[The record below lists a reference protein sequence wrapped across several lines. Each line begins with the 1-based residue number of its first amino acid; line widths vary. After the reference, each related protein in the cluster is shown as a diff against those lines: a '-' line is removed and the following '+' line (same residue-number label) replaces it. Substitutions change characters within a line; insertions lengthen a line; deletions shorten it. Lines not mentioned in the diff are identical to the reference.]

1 MSKYRTSWS
10 QIQEQMN
17 EFALSHTVRY
27 RDPLNKKRFAVPF
40 KTAEKAK
47 AKMDQLKRDG
57 VKEIEITKDVLR
69 GKFKEDLDLQETN
82 PMGYTVKFANR
93 KGARIAT
100 AWYKDEADAKKAL
113 EMIKKNGG
121 NGIIS
126 KGRWDEET
134 IAEDGHTDVPS
145 SKRMAQVIAE
155 EAQLILKELE
165 KKSEEESLPTWW
177 TNKLATSAH
186 NMNAA
191 RDYITNDI
199 KEDIKEARWEIEG
212 RVSYKG
218 VSAEDSFHMVIDAP
232 TESAAEDKAYD
243 ELEKARKQRKIG
255 PGGGG
260 SIDDMEIES
269 IEKTNDR
276 LQAPT
281 ADFMGNSYDP
291 SKKEVKEAMS
301 DAQLKKVRDSYKD
314 LKTIS
319 PEKVKTL
326 KNFLDRYSTDS
337 LMQLAQANINF
348 VSTMARSVMNK
359 RKMGDPKHAGSMREN
374 AAQDMEKVAKL
385 RIQQMKIQTKVQ
397 KMDRADPK
405 NRTPL
410 AIAKNDLD
418 NLQMRMDQLKD
429 RAQKTKNEE
438 VHPAKALIEA
448 IEAVK
453 NKAEK
458 TGMSY
463 SILKQVYDR
472 GMAAWKGG
480 HRSGTTPQQWAL
492 ARVNSFV
499 TKSSGT
505 WGGADSD
512 LAKKVRSKK

>member
-1 MSKYRTSWS
+1 MESGSKGRKLMNKYRTTWS
-10 QIQEQMN
+10 EIQEQMN

-47 AKMDQLKRDG
+47 EKMDQLKRDG
-57 VKEIEITKDVLR
+57 VKEIEITKDILR
-69 GKFKEDLDLQETN
+69 GKFKEVAE
-82 PMGYTVKFANR
+82 G
-93 KGARIAT
+93 
-100 AWYKDEADAKKAL
+100 
-113 EMIKKNGG
+113 
-121 NGIIS
+121 
-126 KGRWDEET
+126 T
-134 IAEDGHTDVPS
+134 IVEDGHTDVSS
-145 SKRMAQVIAE
+145 SKRMAQVISE
-155 EAQLILKELE
+155 DAQLIIKELN
-165 KKSEEESLPTWW
+165 KKSDEDELPTWW
-177 TNKLATSAH
+177 TNKLAVSAH

-199 KEDIKEARWEIEG
+199 KESNEEVEI
-212 RVSYKG
+212 
-218 VSAEDSFHMVIDAP
+218 
-232 TESAAEDKAYD
+232 
-243 ELEKARKQRKIG
+243 
-255 PGGGG
+255 
-260 SIDDMEIES
+260 
-269 IEKTNDR
+269 
-276 LQAPT
+276 
-281 ADFMGNSYDP
+281 
-291 SKKEVKEAMS
+291 KEAMS

-359 RKMGDPKHAGSMREN
+359 RKFNDPKHAGSMKEG
-374 AAQDMEKVAKL
+374 AAEDMEKVAKL
-385 RIQQMKIQTKVQ
+385 RTQQMMIQTKVQ
-397 KMDRADPK
+397 KMDKADPK
-405 NRTPL
+405 NKTPL

-418 NLQMRMDQLKD
+418 NIQMRMSQLKD

-458 TGMSY
+458 TGMPY

-480 HRSGTTPQQWAL
+480 HRPGTTPQQWAL

-499 TKSSGT
+499 TKSSRT

-512 LAKKVRSKK
+512 LAKKVRSKD

>member
-1 MSKYRTSWS
+1 MESKILELQKMVSKYTTTWS
-10 QIQEQMN
+10 NIQEQMN
-17 EFALSHTVRY
+17 EFTLVYVARWRGKDGKRY
-27 RDPLNKKRFAVPF
+27 ASPF
-40 KTAEKAK
+40 KTKDSAEKRAK
-47 AKMDQLKRDG
+47 ELRTQGNSEVSVTQDTLKGNIKWAKDNGPDIKGM
-57 VKEIEITKDVLR
+57 
-69 GKFKEDLDLQETN
+69 QE
-82 PMGYTVKFANR
+82 
-93 KGARIAT
+93 
-100 AWYKDEADAKKAL
+100 EA
-113 EMIKKNGG
+113 IV
-121 NGIIS
+121 
-126 KGRWDEET
+126 
-134 IAEDGHTDVPS
+134 EDGHEDVSS

-155 EAQLILKELE
+155 DAQLILQELN
-165 KKSEEESLPTWW
+165 KKSDEETLPTWW

-191 RDYITNDI
+191 RDYISNDI
-199 KEDIKEARWEIEG
+199 KEDLEEATYGWTLVSKAKDLAKKFKDNITKAVAEIE
-212 RVSYKG
+212 K
-218 VSAEDSFHMVIDAP
+218 
-232 TESAAEDKAYD
+232 
-243 ELEKARKQRKIG
+243 LEKGLSKNSTVDAELKKYN
-255 PGGGG
+255 
-260 SIDDMEIES
+260 ES
-269 IEKTNDR
+269 LE
-276 LQAPT
+276 
-281 ADFMGNSYDP
+281 
-291 SKKEVKEAMS
+291 EAMS

-326 KNFLDRYSTDS
+326 RNFLDRYSTDS

-359 RKMGDPKHAGSMREN
+359 RKMGDPKHAGSMRE
-374 AAQDMEKVAKL
+374 EKSDSERIADL
-385 RIQQMKIQTKVQ
+385 RTKQMMLQTKVRD
-397 KMDRADPK
+397 MDPTKDK
-405 NRTPL
+405 TDIE
-410 AIAKNDLD
+410 IAKNKLD
-418 NLQMRMDQLKD
+418 NIQLRMDKIKSQ
-429 RAQKTKNEE
+429 NEE

-480 HRSGTTPQQWAL
+480 HRPGTTPQQWAL

>member
-1 MSKYRTSWS
+1 MEGTLLVLLSMARRGKGRQLMSKYRTTWLD
-10 QIQEQMN
+10 IQEQMN

-47 AKMDQLKRDG
+47 EKMDQLKRDG
-57 VKEIEITKDVLR
+57 VKEIEITKDILR
-69 GKFKEDLDLQETN
+69 GKFKEVAE
-82 PMGYTVKFANR
+82 G
-93 KGARIAT
+93 
-100 AWYKDEADAKKAL
+100 
-113 EMIKKNGG
+113 
-121 NGIIS
+121 
-126 KGRWDEET
+126 T
-134 IAEDGHTDVPS
+134 IVEDGHTDVPS

-155 EAQLILKELE
+155 DAQLILKELN

-177 TNKLATSAH
+177 TNKLAVSAH

-191 RDYITNDI
+191 RDYITDNI
-199 KEDIKEARWEIEG
+199 KED
-212 RVSYKG
+212 
-218 VSAEDSFHMVIDAP
+218 
-232 TESAAEDKAYD
+232 
-243 ELEKARKQRKIG
+243 LE
-255 PGGGG
+255 
-260 SIDDMEIES
+260 
-269 IEKTNDR
+269 
-276 LQAPT
+276 
-281 ADFMGNSYDP
+281 
-291 SKKEVKEAMS
+291 EAMS

-326 KNFLDRYSTDS
+326 RNFLDRYSTDS

-359 RKMGDPKHAGSMREN
+359 RKVGDPKHAGSMKED

-405 NRTPL
+405 NKTPL

-458 TGMSY
+458 TGMPY

-480 HRSGTTPQQWAL
+480 HRPGTTPQQWAL

-512 LAKKVRSKK
+512 LAKKVRSKD

>member
-57 VKEIEITKDVLR
+57 VKEIEITKDILR
-69 GKFKEDLDLQETN
+69 GKFKEGVIPNTQSAKNKL
-82 PMGYTVKFANR
+82 
-93 KGARIAT
+93 
-100 AWYKDEADAKKAL
+100 YKDYIKQGKHPDAAAEL
-113 EMIKKNGG
+113 VG
-121 NGIIS
+121 NAVAEG
-126 KGRWDEET
+126 T
-134 IAEDGHTDVPS
+134 IVEDGHEDVSS

-155 EAQLILKELE
+155 DAQLILQELN
-165 KKSEEESLPTWW
+165 KKSDEETLPTWW

-191 RDYITNDI
+191 RDYISNDI
-199 KEDIKEARWEIEG
+199 KEDL
-212 RVSYKG
+212 
-218 VSAEDSFHMVIDAP
+218 D
-232 TESAAEDKAYD
+232 
-243 ELEKARKQRKIG
+243 
-255 PGGGG
+255 
-260 SIDDMEIES
+260 
-269 IEKTNDR
+269 
-276 LQAPT
+276 
-281 ADFMGNSYDP
+281 
-291 SKKEVKEAMS
+291 EAMNP
-301 DAQLKKVRDSYKD
+301 AQIKKLKDSWADIK
-314 LKTIS
+314 LMS

-326 KNFLDRYSTDS
+326 KNFLDKYSTDT
-337 LMQLAQANINF
+337 LMQLAQSGINF
-348 VSTMARSVMNK
+348 VSNMARSVAMK
-359 RKMGDPKHAGSMREN
+359 RKTGDPKHAGSMKED

-405 NRTPL
+405 NKTPL

-458 TGMSY
+458 TGMPY

>member
-1 MSKYRTSWS
+1 MSKYRTTWLD
-10 QIQEQMN
+10 IQEQMN
-17 EFALSHTVRY
+17 ESALSHTVRY

-47 AKMDQLKRDG
+47 EKMDQLKRDG
-57 VKEIEITKDVLR
+57 VKEIEITKDILR
-69 GKFKEDLDLQETN
+69 GKFKEVVE
-82 PMGYTVKFANR
+82 G
-93 KGARIAT
+93 
-100 AWYKDEADAKKAL
+100 
-113 EMIKKNGG
+113 
-121 NGIIS
+121 
-126 KGRWDEET
+126 T
-134 IAEDGHTDVPS
+134 IAEDGHTAVPS
-145 SKRMAQVIAE
+145 SKRMAQVISE
-155 EAQLILKELE
+155 DAQLIIKELN
-165 KKSEEESLPTWW
+165 KKSDEDELPTWW
-177 TNKLATSAH
+177 TNKLAVSAH

-191 RDYITNDI
+191 RDYITDNI
-199 KEDIKEARWEIEG
+199 KEDLDEQSPAQRATEMLKNLATAAG
-212 RVSYKG
+212 YKRPSSG
-218 VSAEDSFHMVIDAP
+218 DGYQAVWDYRNGKGKFQGKGKKTFKQVQDWIYKNGYRIDMGYLKDILG
-232 TESAAEDKAYD
+232 EEVD
-243 ELEKARKQRKIG
+243 LE
-255 PGGGG
+255 
-260 SIDDMEIES
+260 
-269 IEKTNDR
+269 
-276 LQAPT
+276 
-281 ADFMGNSYDP
+281 
-291 SKKEVKEAMS
+291 EAMS

-359 RKMGDPKHAGSMREN
+359 RKMGDPKHAGSMKED
-374 AAQDMEKVAKL
+374 AAQDMERVAKL

-405 NRTPL
+405 NKTPL

-458 TGMSY
+458 TGMPY

-480 HRSGTTPQQWAL
+480 HRPGTTPQQWAL

>member
-10 QIQEQMN
+10 EIQEQMN
-17 EFALSHTVRY
+17 ESALSHTVRY

-57 VKEIEITKDVLR
+57 VKEIEITKDILR

-155 EAQLILKELE
+155 DAQLILKELE

-199 KEDIKEARWEIEG
+199 KEDL
-212 RVSYKG
+212 
-218 VSAEDSFHMVIDAP
+218 D
-232 TESAAEDKAYD
+232 
-243 ELEKARKQRKIG
+243 
-255 PGGGG
+255 
-260 SIDDMEIES
+260 
-269 IEKTNDR
+269 
-276 LQAPT
+276 
-281 ADFMGNSYDP
+281 
-291 SKKEVKEAMS
+291 EAMS

-359 RKMGDPKHAGSMREN
+359 RKMGDPKHAGSMKE
-374 AAQDMEKVAKL
+374 EKTDSEKIADL
-385 RIQQMKIQTKVQ
+385 RTKQMMLQTKVRD
-397 KMDRADPK
+397 MDPTKDK
-405 NRTPL
+405 TDIE
-410 AIAKNDLD
+410 IARNKLD
-418 NLQMRMDQLKD
+418 NIQLRMDKIKSQ
-429 RAQKTKNEE
+429 NEE
-438 VHPAKALIEA
+438 VELQEKIEGLA
-448 IEAVK
+448 
-453 NKAEK
+453 NKSEK
-458 TGMSY
+458 SGVPY
-463 SILKQVYDR
+463 GILKKVYDR

-480 HRSGTTPQQWAL
+480 HRPGTTPQQWAF
-492 ARVNSFV
+492 ARVNSFL
-499 TKSSGT
+499 T
-505 WGGADSD
+505 GGKTRTTADAD
-512 LAKKVRSKK
+512 LWKKAKAAKSKK